1 MRVRLNFI
9 AICLYFLPVF
19 FFAVGPALAAVDVPD
34 KLKEFPLYS
43 GSKIIQAMD
52 MDNNAMLSATV
63 KASPDSVSDFYKNG
77 MKGKGWKLAMQMD
90 QDNSKVLHFQ
100 KDNMIFQV
108 TIEGEEQGDLTTYN
122 LMVSSK

>member
-1 MRVRLNFI
+1 MRVRLSFI
-9 AICLYFLPVF
+9 VICLCFSF
-19 FFAVGPALAAVDVPD
+19 FFSVGSAVAAVDVPA

-43 GSKIIQAMD
+43 GSKIVHAMD

-63 KASPDSVSDFYKNG
+63 KASPDSVSDFYKND

-108 TIEGEEQGDLTTYN
+108 TIQGEEQGDLTTYN
-122 LMVSSK
+122 LLVSSK